1 MRGDLSAKLFCFAV
15 AAASLLSAPAI
26 AQVQINQN
34 FVAQGPS
41 PITSPTIG
49 TTYGAVQSILLD
61 PMLGPNTMF
70 IGTPNGGVWKTTDG
84 GTSWKP
90 LMHHESSLSIASLA
104 LDPTGP
110 PGKTLIAGVG
120 VTSSGFWGP
129 AIEWGARPTGV
140 LYSTDG
146 GQNWTPMGRKE
157 LAGQSVTGVA
167 ARGGTILAA
176 TFEERAP
183 TTTQAAK
190 GAFYGLYRSTDGGK
204 SFNLINSPV
213 APNPFLPAGPVTAL
227 VADPSSPTTF
237 YAAFTSP
244 TKKDLAGVYVTH
256 DSGSSWSPVFT
267 NSTKVT
273 GANYGNVIKSTMD
286 QLVFKLAAGPHGSLA
301 IAVVD
306 GNTNELAGL
315 YLSQKQGRTWSTSA
329 LMGKDGV
336 NNFNGPPP
344 PEGVPSGVLHSVVAI
359 GSNSTTG
366 TPIVYV
372 AGWDTFADPH
382 GVPAFMVPGNCFQGA
397 CVQSLTC
404 QQNSNSPCT
413 PGPPGTAH
421 ADARALLVDPTTG
434 NLLLG
439 SDGGIY
445 VRTDPQSNTTG
456 AWSGLN
462 TSTLQIGEPY
472 AVAYGANAHRLMVA
486 LQDNGVAFQSAPSNP
501 TYSSVQAGDGHVA
514 VASDKTFANQSVY
527 YTSSQTLSDL
537 SRLVVDSQGMVVS
550 PGKDAAGVRVT
561 CNNIPI
567 DKGGCATATT
577 PAGASGHDL
586 TLVLNGADPT
596 RIALTSG
603 FDVYVAKDNA
613 PAKATSVINL
623 SLTDVDKPGATA
635 TSAVSRKL
643 AYGTKDL
650 PDVLLAG
657 GSKSLYFSPTAE
669 AGSLNEIK
677 DYHTLGGQTPTSLV
691 FGVFDQSLLPQ
702 YQQHFYVADSSNLW
716 AGTLNGTPSGT
727 TVTIQPTLTSNL
739 PTNIISPTS
748 VEFID
753 NNGVDALLVGGLSSN
768 AQSPI
773 AAADSKPNG
782 DLVNWHP
789 FGSGLPNAL
798 VYQMAYNPLA
808 DVLAIV
814 SVGRGIWTLYDV
826 TSYFPQA
833 TVLQFGLA
841 NNDSVPAFL
850 TDGKHLD
857 GTTFVR
863 PLEKFGS
870 GTLTIAGKASYTGDT
885 SIFGGTLAVNGSIV
899 SSPSIFVYP
908 GGTLAGTGTV
918 GSTTVFTAG
927 TLAPG
932 TGVGT
937 TGTLKVA
944 GDLLFEPRSQYL
956 TSVLGSMASSTRVT
970 GKATLA
976 GTEVSFFPGGLI
988 NTYTILSAAGGRT
1001 GTFDTFIPIG
1011 LPSFVSA
1018 SLGYTATDV
1027 MLDLTSHFAG
1037 VDGLTANQTAVGSA
1051 HDQAFN
1057 TGGGIPD
1064 ELNAALFGLSEGQLP
1079 SALDALSGEVYA
1091 TTIGVL
1097 ADDSRYVRDTILGR
1111 MIQAGYSG
1119 NGTQVVAL
1127 GVDNAITVASRD
1139 DQAMGLGPRNTY
1151 APPPQAPGLAFW
1163 TRAFGAWANCDGNV
1177 NAATA
1182 SRQLGGFISGVDTGV
1197 GSSWRLGAATGFSQ
1211 SSINVDARHSSAD
1224 VDTIYLAG
1232 YAGGSLGPVAL
1243 RSGGAWGWHAI
1254 DTSRAVVSPGF
1265 SEREE
1270 ASYSGDTG
1278 QVFGEVAYPILIR
1291 SAAIEPFAGLAFVHV
1306 DTDSFHERGDVAA
1319 LKGAGG
1325 NEDVGYSTLGLR
1337 VASTRHLRDMV
1348 ITPHAAIAWQ
1358 YVFDNLT
1365 PDAALVFTSMGT
1377 GFDITGVPLA
1387 QNSALID
1394 VGLDLNLD
1402 PTLTLGVSYAAQFA
1416 NDLQDNAVKG
1426 RFTWVF

>member
-41 PITSPTIG
+41 PIISPTIG
-49 TTYGAVQSILLD
+49 TTYGAVQAILLD
-61 PMLGPNTMF
+61 PMPDAPNTMF
-70 IGTPNGGVWKTTDG
+70 IGSTNGGIWETTDG
-84 GTSWKP
+84 TNWTP
-90 LMHHESSLSIASLA
+90 LTDHKTSLSIASLA

-110 PGKTLIAGVG
+110 PGETLIAGVG

-129 AIEWGARPTGV
+129 AIEWGDRPTGL

-146 GQNWTPMGRKE
+146 GQNWVPMGRKE
-157 LAGQSVTGVA
+157 LAGQSVIGVA
-167 ARGGTILAA
+167 ARGKRIMAA
-176 TFEERAP
+176 TFEGRSP
-183 TTTQAAK
+183 STTQTAT
-190 GAFYGLYRSTDGGK
+190 GSSYGLYISTDRGRT
-204 SFNLINSPV
+204 FNLVPECSP
-213 APNPFLPAGPVTAL
+213 PCKGLPEGPVTSL
-227 VADPSSPTTF
+227 VADPDPKNSKTF
-237 YAAFTSP
+237 YAAVTSP
-244 TKKDLAGVYVTH
+244 TTPTSAAVYVTH
-256 DSGSSWSPVFT
+256 DTGKTWSPVFT
-267 NSTKVT
+267 NSTTVT

-286 QLVFKLAAGPHGSLA
+286 QLVLKLAAGPNGSLA

-306 GNTNELAGL
+306 AHTNELAGL

-329 LMGKDGV
+329 LGGEQLLKS
-336 NNFNGPPP
+336 FNGPPQS
-344 PEGVPSGVLHSVVAI
+344 EGGVPSGVLHSAVAI
-359 GSNSTTG
+359 GPNSQPG
-366 TPIVYV
+366 PPIVYV

-397 CVQSLTC
+397 CFQSLTC
-404 QQNSNSPCT
+404 QQNSFSPCT
-413 PGPPGTAH
+413 GPTGTAH

-434 NLLLG
+434 DLLLG

-445 VRTDPQSNTTG
+445 VRTDPQSNTG

-472 AVAYGANAHRLMVA
+472 AMAYGANAHRLMVA
-486 LQDNGVAFQSAPSNP
+486 VQDNGVAFQSAPNNP
-501 TYSSVQAGDGHVA
+501 TYRSVQAGDGHVA
-514 VASDKTFANQSVY
+514 VVSDKTFANLSVY
-527 YTSSQTLSDL
+527 YTSSQTLGDL
-537 SRLVVDSQGMVVS
+537 SRLLVDSHGKSPHGMT
-550 PGKDAAGVRVT
+550 PTPAGVPVT

-577 PAGASGHDL
+577 PIGAVGHEL
-586 TLVLNGADPT
+586 TLVLNGFDPT
-596 RIALTSG
+596 RIALSSG

-613 PAKATSVINL
+613 SAKTTSVNL
-623 SLTDVDKPGATA
+623 MLTDLDKPGATA

-657 GSKSLYFSPTAE
+657 GSDSLYLSTTAE

-727 TVTIQPTLTSNL
+727 TVSIQLPLLL

-748 VEFID
+748 VEFI
-753 NNGVDALLVGGLSSN
+753 NHNGVNALLVGGLSSN

-773 AAADSKPNG
+773 AVADSKHNG
-782 DLVNWHP
+782 DLLNWRP
-789 FGSGLPNAL
+789 FGSLLPNAL
-798 VYQMAYNPLA
+798 VYQMAYNSLA
-808 DVLAIV
+808 DVLAIA
-814 SVGRGIWTLYDV
+814 SVGRGVWTLYDV

-833 TVLQFGLA
+833 TALQFGLA
-841 NNDSVPAFL
+841 NNDSTPAFL

-899 SSPSIFVYP
+899 SSPSVFVYP
-908 GGTLAGTGTV
+908 GGILAGTGTV

-932 TGVGT
+932 TGIGT

-944 GDLLFEPRSQYL
+944 RDLLFEPGSQYL
-956 TSVLGSMASSTRVT
+956 TTVLGSTASSTRVT

-976 GTEVSFFPGGLI
+976 GTEVSFFPGSLI

-1001 GTFDTFIPIG
+1001 GTFETFIPIG

-1027 MLDLTSHFAG
+1027 MLDLTSHFAE

-1139 DQAMGLGPRNTY
+1139 DQAMGLGPRDTY
-1151 APPPQAPGLAFW
+1151 APPPKAPGLAFW
-1163 TRAFGAWANCDGNV
+1163 TRAFGAWANVDGNV
-1177 NAATA
+1177 NAASA

-1232 YAGGSLGPVAL
+1232 YASGSLGPVAL
-1243 RSGGAWGWHAI
+1243 RSGGAWGWHDI
-1254 DTSRAVVSPGF
+1254 DTSRSVVSPGF

-1278 QVFGEVAYPILIR
+1278 QVFGEVAYPILMG

-1337 VASTRHLRDMV
+1337 VASTMHLRDMV

-1358 YVFDNLT
+1358 YAFDNLT
-1365 PDAALVFTSMGT
+1365 PDAALVFASMGT

-1394 VGLDLNLD
+1394 LGLDFNLD
-1402 PTLTLGVSYAAQFA
+1402 QTIMIGFSYAGQFA
-1416 NDLQDNAVKG
+1416 NGVQDNAVKG
-1426 RFTWVF
+1426 RFTWLF